1 MTRKLLLTLCLA
13 VALSAGAASYAAA
26 QFGQNKVH
34 YKKFAWRILRT
45 EHFDIHYYQG
55 TEDAVQH
62 AALMAERGYKRLSGV
77 LHHQIR
83 SRIPLVLYASHTDF
97 EQTNIT
103 PELISIGTGGVTE
116 FLKRRVFLP
125 FTGSFAELDHVL
137 THELVHAFQVDVL
150 FGDTSGVI
158 GNPFASSPPL
168 WFMEGMAEYL
178 SVGGVD
184 ANTKMWLR
192 DASLEGYLIPIRT
205 LQYVGDIRVYRFGQS
220 IVQFI
225 ADTYGIAKVGEL
237 LKRTRRLGNVER
249 ALESTTG
256 LTLETLSKKWQESVR
271 KEYLPQIADY
281 DRVELIASRLTESER
296 DLSNFNLAVSL
307 SPTGSQMVFISD
319 RSMYNDVYL
328 ASAIDGKV
336 FKKLVSGERTGSFE
350 ALRFFNT
357 SIAWAPDEK
366 QIALPAK
373 AGAEDALYLIE
384 VPSGNVKKKLRFG
397 LDAIYS
403 PAWSPSGDR
412 LAFVGIERGLSSL
425 RVASVD
431 GSGEEVLLSG
441 LHAVRDPAWSPDGGK
456 LAFLTDQGEG
466 TDLHRLVFAP
476 LRVAI
481 YDMATRT
488 VTVPPGQLGLNT
500 SPQWSPDG
508 RSILFV
514 SDRTGIANLYRLDLD
529 TGRSVRLT
537 NLLSGIS
544 GLVAES
550 PAVSVSRDGKRVAFT
565 AFHRGGWDIFTVR
578 DPRRLFEESATSIT
592 ADASAP
598 TPPERVLA
606 SIGTRDTPSASSVT
620 TAERYSFLGNSAARS
635 DAEPPSLAAGP
646 VGGSGAPGDSG
657 RSVAT
662 ADTAAID
669 TTLAHYIRV
678 AYREPLADSTTFLRL
693 PYKARF
699 SRDYIAGSALF
710 ASNVGFA
717 GSSAISFSDVL
728 GNHNLLAVLNLY
740 GDLRESDV
748 YLAYTNLTKRTNW
761 GGALFQYRIGR
772 LLLSTSDTDDVEDQ
786 IYRGGAIF
794 FSRPFTRFRR
804 FEFGTEAAIIDERVL
819 RYNYATGTVSQ
830 LSDEGNSFYVA
841 PYVALVADNALYGST
856 GPINGGRS
864 RYSLE
869 HAVGN
874 ITYTTG
880 LLDWRRYTNIRHR
893 FALAQRFIA
902 GASVGRDPQIFRFG
916 GPFTFRGVDYG
927 DLKGTRL
934 LIGNL
939 EFRFPLIEHLGLG
952 WPLPLT
958 LGGINGVVFLEG
970 ATAWEEGHDPKFFSS
985 ANGVRTEN
993 LRLAFGAGARVNLGY
1008 FILRY
1013 DFGREHRLEGGLGAP
1028 QHFVSFGADF

>member
-1 MTRKLLLTLCLA
+1 MTRKLLLSFLLA
-13 VALSAGAASYAAA
+13 LALFSGAASDAAA

-34 YKKFAWRILRT
+34 YKKFAWKILRT
-45 EHFDIHYYQG
+45 EHFDIHYYEG

-150 FGDTSGVI
+150 FGDTAGVI

-220 IVQFI
+220 IMQFI
-225 ADTYGIAKVGEL
+225 ADTYGVAKVGEL

-256 LTLETLSKKWQESVR
+256 LTLETLSKKWQEAVR

-281 DRVELIASRLTESER
+281 DRAESIASSLTDSER

-307 SPTGSQMVFISD
+307 SPTGTQMVFISD

-350 ALRFFNT
+350 TLRFFNT
-357 SIAWAPDEK
+357 SIAWAPDES

-373 AGAEDALYLIE
+373 AGAEDAIYLIE
-384 VPSGNVKKKLRFG
+384 VPSGKVRKKLRFG

-403 PAWSPSGDR
+403 PAWSPNGDQ

-456 LAFLTDQGEG
+456 IAFLTDQGEG
-466 TDLHRLVFAP
+466 TDVSRLVFAP

-481 YDMATRT
+481 YDRATRT

-508 RSILFV
+508 KSILFV

-565 AFHRGGWDIFTVR
+565 AFHRGGWDIYSVR
-578 DPRRLFEESATSIT
+578 DPQRLFQEPASTIT

-598 TPPERVLA
+598 TPPERVFA
-606 SIGTRDTPSASSVT
+606 SIGMADTPATSVT
-620 TAERYSFLGNSAARS
+620 TAERYGAAAPDSAAR
-635 DAEPPSLAAGP
+635 G
-646 VGGSGAPGDSG
+646 
-657 RSVAT
+657 VA
-662 ADTAAID
+662 ADTAAVD
-669 TTLAHYIRV
+669 TTLAHYIRA

-804 FEFGTEAAIIDERVL
+804 FEFGSEAAVIDERVL
-819 RYNYATGTVSQ
+819 RYNYATGTVSE
-830 LSDEGNSFYVA
+830 LADEGNSFYVA

-864 RYSLE
+864 RYSVE
-869 HAVGN
+869 HAVGD

-880 LLDWRRYTNIRHR
+880 ILDWRRYTNVRHR

-927 DLKGTRL
+927 DLRGTRL

-939 EFRFPLIEHLGLG
+939 EFRFPLIEQLGLG

-970 ATAWEEGHDPKFFSS
+970 ATAWEEGHDPKFFTS
-985 ANGVRTEN
+985 AGGVRTEN
-993 LRLAFGAGARVNLGY
+993 LHLAFGAGARVNLGY